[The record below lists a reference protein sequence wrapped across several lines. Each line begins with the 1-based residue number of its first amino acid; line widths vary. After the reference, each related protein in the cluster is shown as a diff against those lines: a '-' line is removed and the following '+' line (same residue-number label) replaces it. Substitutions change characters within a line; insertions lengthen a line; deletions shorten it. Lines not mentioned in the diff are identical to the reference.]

1 MLLSKFNFLVFFITF
16 KVYNIRIESFN
27 HVSSWLTDAKNAAK
41 PDCSIC
47 LIGNKSDLRE
57 QRTVSYMEA
66 AKFSQN
72 NSKKKINLLVFRFA
86 SF

>member
-1 MLLSKFNFLVFFITF
+1 MLLSKFIFLF
-16 KVYNIRIESFN
+16 KIYNLRIESFN
-27 HVSSWLTDAKNAAK
+27 HASSWLTDAKNAAK

-47 LIGNKSDLRE
+47 LIANKSDLSE